1 MLKFLTIIFFG
12 LLLYRLVT
20 NSGRFLG
27 SSDKS
32 DKEPDYIDYEEVD
45 SKLKE

>member
-27 SSDKS
+27 SSNEPN
-32 DKEPDYIDYEEVD
+32 KEPDYIDYEEID

>member
-1 MLKFLTIIFFG
+1 MMKLLSIIFFG
-12 LLLYRLVT
+12 LLLYRLIT
-20 NSGRFLG
+20 NSGHFLG

-32 DKEPDYIDYEEVD
+32 DKDPEYIDYEEID